1 MYYVFENFIS
11 IIRSSST
18 IGNFRQAGEKDL
30 QLDMT
35 DGRSLALEKDRDKW
49 LKGKRARRT
58 YSYANSKMIQM
69 HEAI

>member
-1 MYYVFENFIS
+1 
-11 IIRSSST
+11 
-18 IGNFRQAGEKDL
+18 
-30 QLDMT
+30 MT